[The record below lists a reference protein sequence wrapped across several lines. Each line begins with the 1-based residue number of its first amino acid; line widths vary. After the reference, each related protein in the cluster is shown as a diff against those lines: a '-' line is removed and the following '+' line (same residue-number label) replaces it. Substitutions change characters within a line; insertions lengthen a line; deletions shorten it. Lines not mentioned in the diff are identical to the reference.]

1 MEKIFNTRV
10 LLKTDTLE
18 NWNNSTL
25 ALKKGEIAIATV
37 AATAGTGL
45 TEPVVMIKIGED
57 GVKTFNELPW
67 NFYAKASDVIAA
79 CKSESAL
86 TDFVNNVI
94 AGAGIATDEA
104 LATLTGRVT
113 TAEGDIDALEAL
125 VGNTSVDTQIA
136 QAVSAAIGEGGSVT
150 EKIAAEIQK
159 LDVEDNAVAGKYV
172 SAVSETDGKITVTRA
187 DLPDYTNVYAA
198 KEHDHAIAD
207 VTGLQD
213 ALDNK
218 ATSADVTA
226 LSGKVTTLISTD
238 AGKSVRTIANEELA
252 AQLIPENAQ
261 EALDTLSEIAAWIQ
275 SHPDNASAMNAA
287 IEALQAKVGDSA
299 VSVQITSAIDALKN
313 GDIKSAVDRI
323 AALEDDTHTHANKAL
338 LDTYTQTEA
347 DLADAVAKKHT
358 HANAT
363 VLDGISAEK
372 ITAWDA
378 AVQSITANT
387 GLKATKSGTD
397 ITIDF
402 DNSVTFIF
410 NCGNSAI

>member
-1 MEKIFNTRV
+1 MEKILNTRV

-25 ALKKGEIAIATV
+25 ALRKGEIAIATV

-79 CKSESAL
+79 CKSESTL

-136 QAVSAAIGEGGSVT
+136 QAVSAAIGEGGAVT

-172 SAVSETDGKITVTRA
+172 SAVSEADGKITVTRA

-261 EALDTLSEIAAWIQ
+261 AALDTLSEIATWIQ
-275 SHPDNASAMNAA
+275 SHPDDASAMNAA

-323 AALEDDTHTHANKAL
+323 AVLEDDTHTHANKAL